1 MVYKVTEVFYS
12 IQGEGMDVGM
22 PAVFIR
28 LSGCS
33 VGCLFCDT
41 DHSHKFSANER
52 ELTAMVTQMV
62 EPNRHQLVVI
72 TGGEP
77 LEQNCQPL
85 YEILQGLGYLVTFE
99 TNGTIPLPAWASSNR
114 FNVSPKPGWL
124 MPEGV
129 VRSVKLLY
137 PWQRG
142 VRPREAQQIKA
153 LWYGIQPIDGVP
165 NSTEQAAAYVKALG
179 SPWRLSLQTHKLA
192 GVQ

>member
-12 IQGEGMDVGM
+12 IQGEGMDTGM
-22 PAVFIR
+22 PAAFVR

-33 VGCLFCDT
+33 AGCSFCDT
-41 DHSHKFSANER
+41 VHVPRLRLNER
-52 ELTAMVTQMV
+52 EIAGMVARLVT
-62 EPNRHQLVVI
+62 PDNHQFVVI

-85 YEILQGLGYLVTFE
+85 YEMLQGMGYMVTFE
-99 TNGTIPLPAWASSNR
+99 TNGRQPLPPWAPANR
-114 FNVSPKPGWL
+114 FNVSPKPGWI

-129 VRSVKLLY
+129 VRSLKVLY
-137 PWQRG
+137 PFPKGTRQRDAM
-142 VRPREAQQIKA
+142 RIKA